1 MAILWDGLICF
12 TALLFY
18 MYLRKKNDTNLTS
31 FIRFFIWMSI
41 STFLGLFGHLFFIYF
56 GFYGKFPS
64 WICISVTS
72 YYFCISILEIN
83 QINIKNWK
91 IGLFT
96 KGISCL
102 LISLMFTKF
111 SFVALD
117 SVVSFMVL
125 GTFLGVKLFKEQKNP
140 FLLIGTICILPTL
153 FIFGLK
159 MNIHRYFNK
168 DDFSHF
174 FILLSLFFYYFCATK
189 NRKYDV

>member
-12 TALLFY
+12 SALLFY
-18 MYLRKKNDTNLTS
+18 MYLRKINDSNLTS

-41 STFLGLFGHLFFIYF
+41 STFLGLFGHLFFKYF

-91 IGLFT
+91 IGLFI

-117 SVVSFMVL
+117 SVVSYMVL
-125 GTFLGVKLFKEQKNP
+125 GAFLGVKLFKEQQNM

-159 MNIHRYFNK
+159 INIHRYFNK

>member
-56 GFYGKFPS
+56 GFYGKFAS
-64 WICISVTS
+64 WICISMTS
-72 YYFCISILEIN
+72 YYCCISILEIN

>member
-1 MAILWDGLICF
+1 MAILCDGLICF
-12 TALLFY
+12 SALLFY
-18 MYLRKKNDTNLTS
+18 MYLRKINDSNLTS

-41 STFLGLFGHLFFIYF
+41 STFLGLFGHLFFKYF

-91 IGLFT
+91 IGLFI
-96 KGISCL
+96 KGISS
-102 LISLMFTKF
+102 LIVSLMFTKF
-111 SFVALD
+111 SFIALD
-117 SVVSFMVL
+117 SVVSYMVL
-125 GTFLGVKLFKEQKNP
+125 GAFLGVKLFKEQQNV

-174 FILLSLFFYYFCATK
+174 FIWLSLFFYYFCATK